1 MKESITTEEHVVETT
16 LDNQTALSIET
27 PCNNSQHYIDEV
39 YQKLKSAKCLFENFS
54 ITLNELENT
63 LNILAKKIEKNLLKN
78 TKGFVSRKKISIRII
93 RAHMKTSN
101 SLTTLR
107 GTLGPSFCSLH
118 EKHKI
123 YPSNGFSREL
133 DELEEMLLETWC
145 IQQKNAIRLMK
156 IANQHI
162 ERING
167 LYINKI

>member
-1 MKESITTEEHVVETT
+1 
-16 LDNQTALSIET
+16 
-27 PCNNSQHYIDEV
+27 
-39 YQKLKSAKCLFENFS
+39 
-54 ITLNELENT
+54 
-63 LNILAKKIEKNLLKN
+63 
-78 TKGFVSRKKISIRII
+78 
-93 RAHMKTSN
+93 MKTSN

-133 DELEEMLLETWC
+133 DELEEMLLETWS
-145 IQQKNAIRLMK
+145 IQQKNATKLMK

-162 ERING
+162 ERIND